1 MDRVKNLPCI
11 IYLTYLTSS
20 PPELLLS
27 RSCLPLSYRIYT
39 HHTRGTHTQHI
50 SIRVMFAAQGKV
62 EQGTITIIYVPMR
75 ACNCIYYDY
84 SVKCRL
90 KLLFNMQ

>member
-27 RSCLPLSYRIYT
+27 RSCLPLSY
-39 HHTRGTHTQHI
+39 THTQHI
-50 SIRVMFAAQGKV
+50 SIRVGFAAQGKV
-62 EQGTITIIYVPMR
+62 EQGTITSIYVPMK

-84 SVKCRL
+84 SVKCQL
-90 KLLFNMQ
+90 TLLFNMQ